1 MINNSRAYESIIR
14 FLINFKK
21 NKEEYAVTN
30 LSKKKLSP
38 ELEEAWKLTL
48 NEISEIVKIA
58 EKEKIP
64 YLFFVPP
71 YKYQLENPEN
81 TNQPQ
86 ILLKNFAKDNNLLFL
101 DLLDLFYLN
110 KQIYNSSLFD
120 DASLI

>member
-1 MINNSRAYESIIR
+1 M
-14 FLINFKK
+14 
-21 NKEEYAVTN
+21 
-30 LSKKKLSP
+30 
-38 ELEEAWKLTL
+38 
-48 NEISEIVKIA
+48 
-58 EKEKIP
+58 
-64 YLFFVPP
+64 PP

-120 DASLI
+120 DASHFSTKGHILAATFLTNETINIIN